1 MSTHKLETGVTV
13 TEDSID
19 LSHKYNGEEKVGLS
33 ISNELNSDMEY
44 KPVIKVVVEDETYEF
59 DGLYKN
65 EGEGVVRD
73 FKLHMTGPKGNA
85 NMINLQFEF
94 Q

>member
-1 MSTHKLETGVTV
+1 MTITKDSLDFST
-13 TEDSID
+13 
-19 LSHKYNGEEKVGLS
+19 KYNEEEKFSLYV
-33 ISNELNSDMEY
+33 SNPLNADMEY
-44 KPVIKVVVEDETYEF
+44 KPVIRVVVEDETYEF

-73 FKLHMTGPKGNA
+73 FKLHITGPKGYDRYFKT
-85 NMINLQFEF
+85 QFEF